1 MDVSSLTGPGA
12 MSPGSGRAVPGTHV
26 LEQRRLARAVASL
39 NADGLFGESNE
50 LTFSRDSGTD
60 RVVIK
65 IVNRN
70 TKEVVQ
76 QLPPEYVLRLADE
89 ARR

>member
-1 MDVSSLTGPGA
+1 
-12 MSPGSGRAVPGTHV
+12 VPGNHV
-26 LEQRRLARAVASL
+26 LEQRRLARAVAAL
-39 NADGLFGESNE
+39 NANGLFGESNE

-70 TKEVVQ
+70 TKEVIQ
-76 QLPPEYVLRLADE
+76 QLPPEYVLRLAE
-89 ARR
+89 ETRR